1 MTVRLFAAFALVSGI
16 GWAQTVCPSTR
27 VFSPCDLVFDIP
39 LAPATK
45 PLDLQAEFRSPRAS
59 TFLAHAFWDG
69 GSRWVIRYLPAEAGK
84 HAYRLTGNVAGFSGK
99 QGEIIATPDPAVHPG
114 LLQPANL
121 HHFAFVDGI
130 VYTPA
135 LYMGA
140 VVPGFASM
148 EPARWKALVDERA
161 GQHFNHLAVTLV
173 DSSASAA
180 FRTPEFFRAAEE
192 KITYANGHGMMI
204 DLAFSGPELL
214 TRLLPTANDRREW
227 FTYALSRLAAFDVT
241 WQGIEAWDNYPDG
254 HGLLNE
260 IAGYLKDLDPY
271 KHISTTRTLT
281 TSAALL
287 YARPE
292 DDWMHIRSYQTSDD
306 AISGIEQQAY
316 QYPAINNFSAAD
328 TTADAFRHHLWNSAM
343 NGQYPDAVIPDEQ
356 SAAAMKVWYEF
367 MQATRHWE
375 LEPYFD
381 IDNGRGLQLE
391 GIEYVVYVENPGP
404 VTVKVEKHGY
414 DVEWLDPAT
423 GVHTK
428 AKDVCKNDICIAAPP
443 SAGHDW
449 VLHISRESTKAGMLK
464 SVKFVSRDE
473 ELKLQDIEGD
483 PEKVPFEMTGPDSDT
498 LSLSKPAQF
507 GVKLKRQSKALQHMS
522 WLWTGEVAVSN
533 RGYRVIATGA
543 TGTFRIPANIAAE
556 YPAGFHVRLY
566 AMNGLGKVYVLDRN
580 YTLTK

>member
-1 MTVRLFAAFALVSGI
+1 MAVRLLAAFALISGI
-16 GWAQTVCPSTR
+16 AFAQTVCGPTP
-27 VFSPCDLVFDIP
+27 VFSTCELVFDIP
-39 LAPATK
+39 SASVAK
-45 PLDLQAEFRSPRAS
+45 PPDLQAEFRSPRAS
-59 TFLAHAFWDG
+59 TFRARAFWDG
-69 GSRWVIRYLPAEAGK
+69 GSKWVIRYLPSEPGK
-84 HAYRLTGNVAGFSGK
+84 HAYRLMGSAAGFSGK
-99 QGEIIATPDPAVHPG
+99 QGEIVATPDPAVHPG
-114 LLQPANL
+114 WLQPANL

-140 VVPGFASM
+140 VVPGFSSM
-148 EPARWKALVDERA
+148 DSARWKALVDERA

-173 DSSASAA
+173 DASASAN
-180 FRTPEFFRAAEE
+180 FRAPEFFRAAEE
-192 KITYANGHGMMI
+192 KITYANQHGITI
-204 DLAFSGPELL
+204 DLAFFGPDLL
-214 TRLLPTANDRREW
+214 TRLLPTANDRHDW
-227 FTYALSRLAAFDVT
+227 FTNALSRLAAFDVT
-241 WQGIEAWDNYPDG
+241 WQGIEAWENYPDG
-254 HGLLNE
+254 RGLLNE

-271 KHISTTRTLT
+271 KHVSTTRTLA

-287 YARPE
+287 DPRPE
-292 DDWMHIRSYQTSDD
+292 DDWMHVRSYQSSDD
-306 AISGIEQQAY
+306 AIGGVEQQVY
-316 QYPAINNFSAAD
+316 QYPAISNFSAAD
-328 TTADAFRHHLWNSAM
+328 TSADAFRRHLWNATM
-343 NGQYPDAVIPDEQ
+343 NGQYPAAVIPDEQ

-367 MQATRHWE
+367 MQSTRHWE

-381 IDNGRGLQLE
+381 VDNGRGLQLE
-391 GIEYVVYVENPGP
+391 GVEYVVYVENPGP

-414 DVEWLDPAT
+414 DVEWIDPAT

-428 AKDVCKNDICIAAPP
+428 VKDPCKNDTCIAAPP
-443 SAGHDW
+443 TATHDW

-464 SVKFVSRDE
+464 SVKFVSRE
-473 ELKLQDIEGD
+473 EEVKLQDIEVD
-483 PEKVPFEMTGPDSDT
+483 PEKIPFDITGPDSDK

-507 GVKLKRQSKALQHMS
+507 GVKLKRESKALQHMS

-543 TGTFRIPANIAAE
+543 SGTFRIPANIAAE